1 MAAEPSR
8 SKGKEPE
15 NVDEVEMPIRPKR
28 TGQIDEP
35 VEGNGIKIYSF
46 TINELHEGNAR
57 YWFHSMRKQLELQYA
72 WQAIDHYHA
81 VGASQHH
88 DAMERSDRWHKID
101 LKADTI
107 MEQGLSSTIVLEI
120 DDLRS
125 AGEKWDYL
133 KERFLKATNSMK
145 AMMLM
150 KMSTWTWNRA
160 KHNQIEGYYELK
172 RMGKEFIEM
181 NGGRSIDLNEL
192 LILWYFHGLGDDHAT
207 VRDTIMS
214 SDAALEENYV
224 MRKMRDHM
232 QMNQSRESAHR
243 TQQRGPKCY
252 ACQGFGHI
260 AAECPNNDKNNRKAG
275 EASGPSRNQSS
286 RRSAR
291 SGGRRPQHT
300 RQRGHAVEDE
310 QSTEISSDNEG
321 HGNEFGA
328 LAREGSDAMVEY
340 AGFVREEAYQAND
353 DPTKWCFDSGATS
366 MSTGNR
372 EIFEQMIPCH
382 GTLTIAS
389 GTSMPIKG
397 RGIVKF
403 NLPSGMC
410 ARLGGVIYVPGL
422 AENLLSLEAL
432 HLAGL
437 ESRGSKN
444 GYEILRKGKAVAK
457 GKRTGRTTYLHSV
470 NHVDALLV
478 DARKSKQ
485 YARLALSA
493 DEQISRKQ
501 ELIHS
506 RLGHPGRQRF
516 NYCVDCMDMSDLKLD
531 KRDRLLHDNCEI
543 CIKAKQVKKQN
554 HSPIPRAKQPLQRVY
569 MDFWGPNREGSG
581 EEKYYLSLIDDYT
594 RYSWLFVTPDR
605 KSENV
610 ILTLDVWLK
619 VVERQTGQVLLV
631 IRADNALEFHALEP
645 WCSARGIEL
654 EFIEPDTPPQNGVA
668 ERFNRIILEVTR
680 ALLLDAG
687 VSKYHWKYAV
697 STANYI
703 RNRTTVVSE
712 DGEKKTPYEMWY
724 GHPPD
729 LTHLRKWGC
738 RVLYYSK
745 PESKLESRVM
755 EATFMMYGKSDR
767 QYYVLPR
774 GGNNLRLV
782 TNPEFRERENG
793 YLGELRS
800 TPLPL
805 MPMTVRSMGKEKPT
819 PTSNPEQAAPRP
831 IIIDNERPSGMMDK
845 PANPLSENMDMNKP
859 SIAQSQGEKCTP
871 TERPMEQEA
880 PAAPLQSR
888 GSQSEIATPDYN
900 RANDLTKHLSDEPR
914 EQEASLGPQ
923 ATQQAPAPT
932 EQPSAEQPEQSVDLP
947 APRRSARIRQ
957 PTERLNESID
967 QQRGRKRKTEGED
980 GNDDHPAQ
988 RLRANLAQMAV
999 ATELLISDHE
1009 YEINEQ
1015 ACAAREIAGIKI
1027 PRSYNEAIN
1036 DPIYGSKWKE
1046 AILKELTALAS
1057 FGTWRIIP
1065 RKDVQGTVS
1074 STRWV
1079 FHIKLGADGRIDR
1092 FKARLVAR
1100 GNEQSDEDFNETF
1113 APVFRLESLRILM
1126 AVAIQH
1132 GMIAHLLDAHNAFVG
1147 SDLDKPNCMEVP
1159 EGLQDFDPDVKSGMV
1174 LELKKSLYGLRQSA
1188 NLWHRKVCQFLKKI
1202 GFSSITA
1209 DPSIFTNNRRLI
1221 IALYVDDII
1230 IFGKNEAEIEAVKK
1244 KLKTFH
1250 PMTDGGLVEKL
1261 LGIRFSWGKSAVQLD
1276 QESYARQILDEFG
1289 MADCK
1294 STSMPIS
1301 PSVQLCSEAE
1311 GNARLDQNGHKLF
1324 RRLIGR
1330 LIFLVVATRPD
1341 IAFAV
1346 NQLSQYLARPNKIHL
1361 TAAKHVLRYIKGT
1374 IHYGLTFSA
1383 KGRQGL
1389 TAYADSAYA
1398 NSARSRSTTGYAFFL
1413 NGTPISWSSKKQSIT
1428 AQSST
1433 EAEYVAVSEAAK
1445 QAIWIRHFLYAIG
1458 KGMTYCSSPTTL
1470 FEDNQGAIKIADNP
1484 VNHPRTKHIAVRYHA
1499 IRDHVNNGEIR
1510 LEYLST
1516 ERMIADGLTK
1526 ATNHVSQQKLV
1537 DGLELC
1543 QG

>member
-1 MAAEPSR
+1 MAGEPYR
-8 SKGKEPE
+8 QQNEPRMSE
-15 NVDEVEMPIRPKR
+15 SGVN
-28 TGQIDEP
+28 EP
-35 VEGNGIKIYSF
+35 VNHEDPIEEKGIEINKF
-46 TINELHEGNAR
+46 TIDKLTEENAR
-57 YWFHSMRKQLELQYA
+57 YWFYAMESQLKVQFS
-72 WQAIDHYHA
+72 WQAIEYRQK
-81 VGASQHH
+81 VGNNEYQLLRNRNSKWLRV
-88 DAMERSDRWHKID
+88 DM
-101 LKADTI
+101 KADMI
-107 MEQGLSSTIVLEI
+107 IQYGLTPTVILEI
-120 DDLRS
+120 KGFEN
-125 AGEKWDYL
+125 AGSKWDYL
-133 KERFLKATNSMK
+133 KKTYLESSNTSRAVQLMRMSNWHQGPSISAKEAFRELDQLSRELIDMYGGKQLDIDDLFVICFLRGLRDEYATF
-145 AMMLM
+145 
-150 KMSTWTWNRA
+150 R
-160 KHNQIEGYYELK
+160 E
-172 RMGKEFIEM
+172 
-181 NGGRSIDLNEL
+181 
-192 LILWYFHGLGDDHAT
+192 
-207 VRDTIMS
+207 TIMS
-214 SDAALEENYV
+214 SDSNIDKGQVLRRILDFDQLKKPADKAA
-224 MRKMRDHM
+224 RAR
-232 QMNQSRESAHR
+232 QSDGSDKR
-243 TQQRGPKCY
+243 PKCY
-252 ACQGFGHI
+252 NCQGRGHMSRNCPSKQDGNESANDDRRSVRGSSKRDGRDRRYGRSNKQKGR
-260 AAECPNNDKNNRKAG
+260 AAE
-275 EASGPSRNQSS
+275 
-286 RRSAR
+286 
-291 SGGRRPQHT
+291 
-300 RQRGHAVEDE
+300 DE
-310 QSTEISSDNEG
+310 RESTENSEDDRV
-321 HGNEFGA
+321 EFGA
-328 LAREGSDAMVEY
+328 LAKEGSDAMVEY

-372 EIFEQMIPCH
+372 EIFEQMIPCR

-389 GTSMPIKG
+389 GTSMPIRG
-397 RGIVKF
+397 RGTVVF
-403 NLPSGMC
+403 DLPNGKR

-437 ESRGSKN
+437 ESRGSKE
-444 GYEILRKGKAVAK
+444 GYEILRDGEVVAK

-470 NHVDALLV
+470 KYANALLV

-485 YARLALSA
+485 HARLALSA

-506 RLGHPGRQRF
+506 RLGHPGRRRF
-516 NYCVDCMDMSDLKLD
+516 NYCVESMDMSNLKLD

-543 CIKAKQVKKQN
+543 CIRAKQVKKQN
-554 HSPIPRAKQPLQRVY
+554 HSPVPRAKQPLQRVY
-569 MDFWGPNREGSG
+569 MDFWGPNRESSG
-581 EEKYYLSLIDDYT
+581 MEKYYLSLIDDCT

-605 KSENV
+605 KSDNV
-610 ILTLDVWLK
+610 ILTLDVWLR

-631 IRADNALEFHALEP
+631 IRTDNASEFRALEP
-645 WCSARGIEL
+645 WCSDRGIEL
-654 EFIEPDTPPQNGVA
+654 EFIEPDTPAQNGVA
-668 ERFNRIILEVTR
+668 ERFNKFILEVTR
-680 ALLLDAG
+680 ALLIDSG
-687 VSKYHWKYAV
+687 VSKYQWKYAV

-712 DGEKKTPYEMWY
+712 DGVEKTPHEMWY

-729 LTHLRKWGC
+729 LTHMRKWGC

-745 PESKLESRVM
+745 PEGKLESRVM
-755 EATFMMYGKSDR
+755 EATFMLYGKSDR

-774 GGNNLRLV
+774 GSENLRLV

-819 PTSNPEQAAPRP
+819 PTSNSEQAAPRP
-831 IIIDNERPSGMMDK
+831 IIIDNERPSGRMDK